1 MEPGNEILRFR
12 VFVRDVFPVG
22 GAGLADGIPRPGA
35 GCRLRPEPR
44 TDGKGRIGDLLPVGA
59 PNGNDGLYRLRFET
73 EAYFAAQGLASIYP
87 FVEVTFRVEGDG
99 HYHIPIT
106 MSANGYAT
114 YRGN

>member
-1 MEPGNEILRFR
+1 MLDISRGTPAEGVAVSLYRQGPGGEWEPVAER
-12 VFVRDVFPVG
+12 
-22 GAGLADGIPRPGA
+22 
-35 GCRLRPEPR
+35 R